1 MEIGFTLALFLVLAG
16 ILFFANL
23 EDRHAVYRWLVWISL
38 IGLNLLLSL
47 VGLMSL
53 AGDSL
58 FVDAGLGPATAAG
71 FVSLYRAVGIMGL
84 VAFVPMIKPVRT
96 LLARVIPINPNST
109 LHMAALV
116 YAVYLVGSG
125 LGQQPLLSDPEALQG
140 LGDSGVG
147 MGAIWVQTLGLVLVA
162 LAGVGLFTRRTLRE
176 VAARLGLRVPTL
188 RQVLFG
194 LVMIGVLLGLQ
205 LALTKL
211 WQMLDPAGLGQID
224 EASNLLLGDMTGL
237 SGAFTIGMAAALGEE
252 ILFRGAMLP
261 PFGVL
266 LTSLLFTISHSQYG
280 LTLATGLIMM
290 IALVL
295 AFVRQRTNLT
305 IAILV
310 HFGYNFLLVMLSSL
324 GQ

>member
-23 EDRHAVYRWLVWISL
+23 EDRHAVYRWLVWVSL
-38 IGLNLLLSL
+38 IGLNLLFAL

-58 FVDAGLGPATAAG
+58 FATSSLDPTTTAGL
-71 FVSLYRAVGIMGL
+71 VSMYRAVGIMGL
-84 VAFVPMIKPVRT
+84 VAFIPMIKPVRT
-96 LLARVIPINPNST
+96 LLARVIHIDPNST

-125 LGQQPLLSDPEALQG
+125 LGQQPLLSNPEALQG
-140 LGDSGVG
+140 LGGAAVS
-147 MGAIWVQTLGLVLVA
+147 MGAIWAQTVGLVLVA
-162 LAGVGLFTRRTLRE
+162 LAGVGLFTRRTPRE

-194 LVMIGVLLGLQ
+194 LVMIGVLFGMQ
-205 LALTKL
+205 MALTKL
-211 WQMLDPAGLGQID
+211 WQTLDPAGLGQID

-237 SGAFTIGMAAALGEE
+237 KGAFTVGMAAALGEE
-252 ILFRGAMLP
+252 MLFRGAMMP

-266 LTSLLFTISHSQYG
+266 LTSLLFTVSHSQYG
-280 LTLATGLIMM
+280 LTLATALIMA
-290 IALVL
+290 IALLL
-295 AFVRQRTNLT
+295 AFVRRRANLT

-324 GQ
+324 GK